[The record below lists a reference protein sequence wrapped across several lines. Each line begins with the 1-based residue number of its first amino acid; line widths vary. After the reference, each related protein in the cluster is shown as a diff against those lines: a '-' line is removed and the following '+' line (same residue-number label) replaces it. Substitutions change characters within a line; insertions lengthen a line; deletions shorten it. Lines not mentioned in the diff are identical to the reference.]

1 MKHKQDLQDL
11 QDEEK
16 KISPVNLVNPVYF
29 RKEPSCRVATPGNNE
44 NRGAMVGQTGSLP

>member
-16 KISPVNLVNPVYF
+16 KIVNPVYF